1 MLQKQELDQINKGW
15 TTILIVW
22 IALMGSLGI
31 YLAVCKAVEGQI
43 PVSMADSQ
51 FQALKYALFGI
62 SALTLAGAYVLR
74 KFLIKKITR
83 PFNQAAFS
91 SGAHPAVAGYLTVVI
106 VVLALAESVGIYG
119 MVLFFIGKDAVSLYQ
134 LMILAAAAM
143 FFFRPKK
150 EELIELAEKMKKND
164 RS

>member
-1 MLQKQELDQINKGW
+1 
-15 TTILIVW
+15 
-22 IALMGSLGI
+22 
-31 YLAVCKAVEGQI
+31 
-43 PVSMADSQ
+43 
-51 FQALKYALFGI
+51 
-62 SALTLAGAYVLR
+62 LTLAGAYVLR

-83 PFNQAAFS
+83 PFNQAALS
-91 SGAHPAVAGYLTVVI
+91 SGAHPAVAGYLTAVI

-119 MVLFFIGKDAVSLYQ
+119 MVLFFIGKDAVSFYQ

-143 FFFRPKK
+143 IFFRPKK